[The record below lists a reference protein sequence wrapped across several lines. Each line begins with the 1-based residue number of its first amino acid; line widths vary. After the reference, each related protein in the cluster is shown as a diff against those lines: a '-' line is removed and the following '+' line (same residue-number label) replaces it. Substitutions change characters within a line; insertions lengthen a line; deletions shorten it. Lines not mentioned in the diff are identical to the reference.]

1 MRFDN
6 RVALKFMITVAVLML
21 VIYLTIYSV
30 LYNTV
35 YNHLENDLHNEASEI
50 KKGVEFVDGRIVI
63 TDSSEWKEP
72 EHGLLEINPIFIQIA
87 DSSEV
92 VKKSPNLGDDIMNVV
107 TTSNKP
113 FYFKD
118 TISGVP
124 VYQHQTSFSSDGAS
138 LSAYVTV
145 AVSLKDTDMVMSNLR
160 SVLLITFPLSL
171 LVLYFVS
178 KYIAASSIAP
188 VHQLMEQARKITAS
202 NYSERITLP
211 KRKDELF
218 ILTQTINHLIS
229 RLYNAI
235 AREKQFT
242 SDASHELRTPLSS
255 MKGSI
260 EVVLRK
266 ERSESFYRQKL
277 FFLKTEVDRMVNMTE
292 QLLLLARYEGNRISV
307 KREKV
312 YVIEL
317 VNEIRESLSDL
328 IADKNLVFQI
338 SVPDKLFF
346 YSDWF
351 MFSRIIEN
359 LIVNAIKYSP
369 EGEVVHVKATD
380 SESEVI
386 ISVIDHGKGIAREHI
401 DKVFNRFYQADE
413 AREGTHKG
421 AGLGLSI
428 VLRFCEILNIK
439 PEVKSA
445 LGKGTSF
452 LLHVRKMDT
461 GK

>member
-21 VIYLTIYSV
+21 VIYLTIYLV

-50 KKGVEFVDGRIVI
+50 KKGVEFVDGRIIV

-72 EHGLLEINPIFIQIA
+72 EHGLLEIDPIFVQIA

-92 VKKSPNLGDDIMNVV
+92 LSKSPNLGTDIMQVV
-107 TTSNKP
+107 TASKKP

-124 VYQHQTSFSSDGAS
+124 VYQYQTSLNSNGPSRN
-138 LSAYVTV
+138 AYITV
-145 AVSLKDTDMVMSNLR
+145 AVSLKDTDMVLRNLR
-160 SVLLITFPLSL
+160 SVMLITFPLGL

-188 VHQLMEQARKITAS
+188 VHQLIEQSRKITAS
-202 NYSERITLP
+202 NYKERITLP

-218 ILTQTINHLIS
+218 FLTQTINHLID
-229 RLYNAI
+229 RLHNAI

-242 SDASHELRTPLSS
+242 SDASHELRTPLAS

-266 ERSESFYRQKL
+266 KRSESFYRQKL
-277 FFLKTEVDRMVNMTE
+277 IFLKTEVDRMVNMTE

-312 YVIEL
+312 FVFEL
-317 VNEIRESLSDL
+317 INEIRESLSDL
-328 IADKNLVFQI
+328 ITDKNMSLQI

-351 MFSRIIEN
+351 MFSRIMEN
-359 LIVNAIKYSP
+359 LIVNAIKFSQQ
-369 EGEVVHVKATD
+369 GEVVHVEATD

-401 DKVFNRFYQADE
+401 DKVFNRFYQADA
-413 AREGTHKG
+413 AREGTQKG

-439 PEVKSA
+439 PEIKSPQ
-445 LGKGTSF
+445 GKGTSV
-452 LLHVRKMDT
+452 LLHVPKKDT
-461 GK
+461 VK